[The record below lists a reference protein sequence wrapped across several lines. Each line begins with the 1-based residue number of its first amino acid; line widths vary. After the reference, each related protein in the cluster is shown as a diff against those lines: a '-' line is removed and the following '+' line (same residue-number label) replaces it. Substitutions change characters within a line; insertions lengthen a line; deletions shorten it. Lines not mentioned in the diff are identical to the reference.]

1 MININLSKVRCQ
13 KVRDTMPNASE
24 TIEKLAKQL
33 ERLKFLNDLRDCE
46 TLEDFKELTKKY
58 EVLCEEDSKK

>member
-1 MININLSKVRCQ
+1 MININLSKVGCQ

-46 TLEDFKELTKKY
+46 TLEDFKKLTKKY

>member
-1 MININLSKVRCQ
+1 M
-13 KVRDTMPNASE
+13 RDTMPNASE

-46 TLEDFKELTKKY
+46 TLEDFQNLTHKY
-58 EVLCEEDSKK
+58 EALCKEDNNE

>member
-1 MININLSKVRCQ
+1 MRCR
-13 KVRDTMPNASE
+13 KVRDTMPNASD

>member
-1 MININLSKVRCQ
+1 MRCR

>member
-1 MININLSKVRCQ
+1 
-13 KVRDTMPNASE
+13 MPNASE

-33 ERLKFLNDLRDCE
+33 ERLKFLNDLRECE
-46 TLEDFKELTKKY
+46 TLEDLKALTRKY

>member
-1 MININLSKVRCQ
+1 MRCQ

-46 TLEDFKELTKKY
+46 TLEDFKQLTKKY

>member
-1 MININLSKVRCQ
+1 MRCR

-46 TLEDFKELTKKY
+46 TLEDFKRLTKKY

>member
-1 MININLSKVRCQ
+1 
-13 KVRDTMPNASE
+13 MPNASE

-46 TLEDFKELTKKY
+46 TLEDFKTLTQKY